1 MASQNRFM
9 TLIAFLQAQNCS
21 NLPGSW
27 RHPSTIL
34 DFLTPEYYQRIART
48 LEDGKIQ
55 MAFFD
60 DRLALPDIYTG
71 HHTVAVAAGVRAVKL
86 DPCTII
92 MAMGMATQRLGLG
105 ATYST
110 TYYEPYHVARLFATM
125 DLMLKGRAAW
135 NIVTSLNSAEARNFG
150 SGEHMAHD
158 ARYDRADEF
167 MDVVLGHWN
176 TWEDDALILDKA
188 NNRFADPA
196 KVHRLDHVGGIFDH
210 ADRSVCAVA
219 AGAAGIDSGGTVGP
233 RPDLCRE
240 MGGPGFRDFPQLARR
255 HQGIRRL

>member
-55 MAFFD
+55 MAVFG

-71 HHTVAVAAGVRAVKL
+71 QHTAPGDAGVRAVKL
-86 DPCTII
+86 DPGTII

-105 ATYST
+105 ASSST
-110 TYYEPYHVARLFATM
+110 TYYEPYHVA
-125 DLMLKGRAAW
+125 
-135 NIVTSLNSAEARNFG
+135 
-150 SGEHMAHD
+150 
-158 ARYDRADEF
+158 
-167 MDVVLGHWN
+167 
-176 TWEDDALILDKA
+176 
-188 NNRFADPA
+188 
-196 KVHRLDHVGGIFDH
+196 
-210 ADRSVCAVA
+210 
-219 AGAAGIDSGGTVGP
+219 
-233 RPDLCRE
+233 
-240 MGGPGFRDFPQLARR
+240 
-255 HQGIRRL
+255 